1 MHHQSCLAALSAAL
15 FATHLFAAPVPKAEP
30 ADVNKLLARVR
41 VENLSTMLAQPAVAK
56 EVHLSDEQTKSIESL
71 SDGMAAKVRAKF
83 VVLKQLP
90 GGGGGTEA
98 TLEVFGMIAEVNAE
112 LDVEAVKV
120 LTADQLRRV
129 RQIQLQKEGPAA
141 LLGRHGIRAINPT
154 VEQEDKMSAE
164 LAKWRK
170 LPMMDEM
177 VAAST
182 GALGAAGGNEQA
194 AFQKVIDKFCVDT
207 DAVQEAML
215 KVLSAEQRATWA
227 KLVGDPLPR
236 KELLL
241 SSSAFGDGKLVKAID
256 EGQNAQVPQP
266 APPPAAPPPPP
277 PVEKK

>member
-15 FATHLFAAPVPKAEP
+15 FATQLFAAPVPKAEP

-41 VENLSTMLAQPAVAK
+41 VENLSMMLAQPAVAK

-256 EGQNAQVPQP
+256 EGQNAQVLQP